1 MLTFC
6 RESFSY
12 VKDEIL
18 PLLQEH
24 AEALSPHKGKYPL
37 RVNAEVYQKLENC
50 GLLHIMVARAEG
62 KIVGYCSFVKCASL
76 HYAGVINFDAD
87 AFYLKP
93 AYRKGSAGYRLL
105 KEAHKMCKE
114 AGATHIV
121 QRCKIHADL
130 TKLFERM
137 GFKKIEYTFLKEV

>member
-1 MLTFC
+1 MLTFSK
-6 RESFSY
+6 EHFSAI
-12 VKDEIL
+12 KEEIL

-24 AEALSPHKGKYPL
+24 ANALSPHMGKYPL
-37 RVNAEVYQKLENC
+37 RINAEVYHKLEEC
-50 GLLHIMVARAEG
+50 GLLHIMVARAKG
-62 KIVGYCSFVKCASL
+62 RIVGYCSFIKSASL

-93 AYRKGSAGYRLL
+93 QYRKGTAGYRLL
-105 KEAHKMCKE
+105 KESHRMCKE